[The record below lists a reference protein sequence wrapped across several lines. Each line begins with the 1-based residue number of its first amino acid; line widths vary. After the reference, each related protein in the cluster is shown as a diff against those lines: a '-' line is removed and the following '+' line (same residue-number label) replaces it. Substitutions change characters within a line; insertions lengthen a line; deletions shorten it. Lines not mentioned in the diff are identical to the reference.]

1 MEELSSRSEDPE
13 EGFGATVT
21 VQLAVRLPSS
31 VVTVITAVPAETAL
45 TTPFSSTVATSA
57 LSLAQVILPLVA
69 FSGATVAVS
78 VPVSPTVRDISSLSR
93 LTPVTGTVTV
103 TVQLAVRLPS
113 SVVTVMT
120 AAPAETAVTTPFSS
134 TVATVSSLL
143 VHVTF

>member
-13 EGFGATVT
+13 EGFGA
-21 VQLAVRLPSS
+21 
-31 VVTVITAVPAETAL
+31 
-45 TTPFSSTVATSA
+45 
-57 LSLAQVILPLVA
+57 
-69 FSGATVAVS
+69 
-78 VPVSPTVRDISSLSR
+78 
-93 LTPVTGTVTV
+93 TV